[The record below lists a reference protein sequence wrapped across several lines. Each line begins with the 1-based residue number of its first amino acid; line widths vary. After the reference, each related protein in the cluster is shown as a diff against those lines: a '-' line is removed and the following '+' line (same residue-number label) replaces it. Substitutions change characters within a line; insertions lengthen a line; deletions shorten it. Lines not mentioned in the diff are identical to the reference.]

1 MRYGVTMFATDQT
14 WRIDEVA
21 LEAEARG
28 FSSLWVPEHTHI
40 PTSRTT
46 PPPTG
51 EAVLAEG
58 YKRMFDPFVA
68 LAAAGARTS
77 RIRLGTGIAL
87 IAQHEP
93 IATAKA
99 IATLDHLTDGRVDL
113 GIGFGWNI
121 DEMRSHGIDPARRR
135 AQVREHV
142 LAMRSLWTDEVAEF
156 HGEFVDLPPSWAWPK
171 PTQAGG
177 PPVLLGSAP
186 APKAFA
192 AIAEYCDGWLP
203 IGGAGIRQALPAL
216 RAACDAVGRD
226 AASLSITPFGTLFE
240 PGKLEYYESL
250 GIREVVL
257 RLPAGTRD
265 HVLPELDRLAAAT
278 GISAASTD

>member
-21 LEAEARG
+21 VEAESRG
-28 FSSLWVPEHTHI
+28 FASLWLPEHTHI

-51 EAVLAEG
+51 DAVLADG
-58 YKRMFDPFVA
+58 YKRMFDPFIA
-68 LAAAGARTS
+68 LAAAGARTE

-93 IATAKA
+93 IATAKT
-99 IATLDHLTDGRVDL
+99 IATLDYLTDGRVYL

-121 DEMRSHGIDPARRR
+121 DEMESHGIDPACRRDL
-135 AQVREHV
+135 VREHV
-142 LAMRSLWTDEVAEF
+142 LTMRTLWSDEVAEF
-156 HGEFVDLPPSWAWPK
+156 RGEFVDLAPSWAWPK
-171 PTQAGG
+171 PAQAGG

-192 AIAEYCDGWLP
+192 AVAEYCDGWLP
-203 IGGAGIRQALPAL
+203 IGGAGIREAIPAL
-216 RAACDAVGRD
+216 HNACEAIGRD
-226 AASLSITPFGTLFE
+226 PASLSITPFGTLYE
-240 PGKLEYYESL
+240 PAKLEYYESL
-250 GIREVVL
+250 GIEEVVL
-257 RLPAGTRD
+257 RLPAGDRD
-265 HVLPELDRLAAAT
+265 EVLAELDRLAT
-278 GISAASTD
+278 AASISPGPN